1 MGLLPGRLRTRE
13 VSLGGKNDL
22 YPFKQQVFRDPNQ
35 KGDKQGCGVGTG
47 KQSDCSPAGS
57 CLLTYTLCGYLLMRH
72 PEPEPLTLSC
82 AQTSRR
88 SLKGASDEQVRSAAR
103 DAAFLTCFPEV
114 LLLLV

>member
-1 MGLLPGRLRTRE
+1 MGLLPDRPWTRE
-13 VSLGGKNDL
+13 VSLGGRNDL
-22 YPFKQQVFRDPNQ
+22 YPFKQQVFRDSNQ
-35 KGDKQGCGVGTG
+35 NGDKQGSGVGTG

-57 CLLTYTLCGYLLMRH
+57 CLLTYALCGYLLMKH
-72 PEPEPLTLSC
+72 PEPAPLTLSC

-88 SLKGASDEQVRSAAR
+88 SLKGASDEQVRGGAR